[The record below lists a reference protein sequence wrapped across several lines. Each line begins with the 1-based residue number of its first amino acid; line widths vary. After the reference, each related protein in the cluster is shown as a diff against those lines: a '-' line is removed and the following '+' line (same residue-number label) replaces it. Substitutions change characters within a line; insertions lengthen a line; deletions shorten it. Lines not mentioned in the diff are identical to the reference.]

1 MSKSIKEKI
10 STWKVTRILK
20 WNPFPLLFFFYIYT
34 HCVFAPSHH
43 WKPNTPSECR
53 VALRLHKNAS
63 RGNSIFCQRNV
74 IEMDNVWNG
83 WKTNGSNWSI
93 ASRESS
99 RGRMAHAGPL
109 TSHNTVDTRVNTDA
123 SGPGAVRSATARER
137 NGSSQNQMRAR
148 APMALRVSAA
158 SPVTLI

>member
-1 MSKSIKEKI
+1 M
-10 STWKVTRILK
+10 LK
-20 WNPFPLLFFFYIYT
+20 WNPFPLLFLFYT
-34 HCVFAPSHH
+34 LCVFAPSHH
-43 WKPNTPSECR
+43 WKQNTPSECR

-109 TSHNTVDTRVNTDA
+109 TSQNTVDTRVNTDV
-123 SGPGAVRSATARER
+123 SGPRAVWSATARER
-137 NGSSQNQMRAR
+137 NGSSQNQREPAAVHLWHRMSWL
-148 APMALRVSAA
+148 LRCLHWFKPTTDRIVQ
-158 SPVTLI
+158 